1 MLLCCGSGL
10 WARGDEMDVLGVDAC
25 GKHGWVGIRLTDGAY
40 AGSLVDLRLERLI
53 ERGAEVGAIAVDMP
67 LGLVEEGWR
76 AADLAARVLL
86 GARRSSVFLV
96 APKTAWQEQD
106 YTAAAD
112 RCQELTG
119 KRLSQQAWA
128 LRPKLLEARACWL
141 ADERMHEVHPEVS
154 FCALADGVPLTYT
167 KKTWRG
173 QNLRRSLLA
182 EAGLVLPDELG
193 EADGIPVDD
202 VLDAAAAAWSAHR
215 IALGTANRVPEVP
228 EPDAEGRLV
237 EIRY

>member
-1 MLLCCGSGL
+1 
-10 WARGDEMDVLGVDAC
+10 MDVLGVDAC
-25 GKHGWVGIRLTDGAY
+25 GKQGWVGIRLTDGAY
-40 AGSLVDLRLERLI
+40 AGSLVDPRLERLI
-53 ERGAEVGAIAVDMP
+53 ERAAEVDAIAVDMP
-67 LGLVEEGWR
+67 LGLVEKGWR
-76 AADLAARVLL
+76 AADLAARALL
-86 GARRSSVFLV
+86 GVRRSSVFPV
-96 APKTAWQEQD
+96 APRMAWQEQD
-106 YTAAAD
+106 YRAAAG

-119 KRLSQQAWA
+119 NRLSQQTWA

-141 ADERMHEVHPEVS
+141 ADERIHEAHPEVS
-154 FCALADGVPLTYT
+154 FYALADGVPLVYA

-173 QNLRRSLLA
+173 QALRRSLLA

-193 EADGIPVDD
+193 EADRIPVDD

-228 EPDAEGRLV
+228 ELDAEGRLV